1 MNIPL
6 SELEFKRKP
15 PTVVEPVIPKA
26 ERPRMLNK
34 NEKAERI
41 LIFSMLRSRDVCMNV
56 VKELKPTDFADHI
69 TATIRIQLEH
79 YYEDHLEFNLNEF
92 LDGLASDQRE
102 HMEKNLLK
110 DMYWVNNFSTSDEE
124 IENYIRLIKEAN
136 LKRRYDYLN
145 DKINNL
151 EEYSEHLVKERDA
164 IKLQL
169 MKKN

>member
-1 MNIPL
+1 
-6 SELEFKRKP
+6 
-15 PTVVEPVIPKA
+15 
-26 ERPRMLNK
+26 
-34 NEKAERI
+34 
-41 LIFSMLRSRDVCMNV
+41 FSMLRSRDVCMNV
-56 VKELKPTDFADHI
+56 VKELKPSDFADHI

-102 HMEKNLLK
+102 HMENNLLK
-110 DMYWVNNFSTSDEE
+110 DMFWVKNILISENE
-124 IENYIRLIKEAN
+124 IEDYIRLIKEAN

-151 EEYSEHLVKERDA
+151 NDYSEHLIQERDA

-169 MKKN
+169 QKKN